1 MPYAVGTATDRL
13 TNKGAVIAPRQC
25 PVYHGLLTV
34 WGAQAGVDTWARA
47 D

>member
-25 PVYHGLLTV
+25 PDRKLFEVH
-34 WGAQAGVDTWARA
+34 WGAQAGVDIWAKA